1 MEGKK
6 FMTIREVARLG
17 VLSEH
22 YLRRLEHMGKLP
34 GFYSGVKKMVNVDM
48 LMEQLERESMVTA

>member
-17 VLSEH
+17 ILPEH
-22 YLRRLEHMGKLP
+22 YLRRLEHTGKLP
-34 GFYSGVKKMVNVDM
+34 GFYSGVKKLVNVEM